1 MESKNQKDKMLGE
14 AEKKMADYREEIYQE
29 EISDIIE
36 SLKFMFSSKT
46 SSVSLLEVKNGDYIY
61 IHTNDVQK
69 KWTGILNPEG
79 ISVLTLYKPSEAEI
93 VRRNYERS
101 YNEGIVL
108 DYEAKIELVTGNRIL
123 NTEVT
128 PIMGKNNRKYLVIV
142 SKDITEHKNTQLE
155 YEQLSKR
162 FKSMFD
168 QHLAMKLVFHP
179 ETGRIIS
186 ANRSACKFYDYE
198 EAEMQQMCIQDLNA
212 APVDIAAETK
222 ECVGESGL
230 LLRSMPHYDKD
241 NRLYYVD
248 IYSSLIEDAQ
258 EKFRYSIF
266 FDVTE
271 REILKNE
278 AAEEKELL
286 RITLNSIGDGV
297 VSTDEFGIIQAL
309 NPVAEEITGWR
320 KEDAIG
326 KRFEEVFHLYQDD
339 DPAQIINPVQEVM
352 EKREKIKLAS
362 NTKLIN
368 AAGKIIQVADSAA
381 PIQTADG
388 AFHGVVMVFR
398 DVSAENARL
407 DQIKYMSYHDQLTGL
422 YNRRY
427 IEKIMYQLDCEE
439 NMPLVVAM
447 GDLNGLKLTN
457 DVFGH
462 KVGDALLK
470 NAAELLMKNVRPNDI
485 VARWGGDEFVLFM
498 PKTTREEAEVI
509 IERIKGGRME
519 GEGNVLN
526 ASITMGYAV
535 KVSTVCNLDEALR
548 LAEEK
553 MYHHKLLA
561 GKSFRNR
568 VINTLLVTLSENSN
582 ETKEHSDRL
591 EYYSHTIGRRLKLS
605 AKELNNLSLL
615 ALLHDI
621 GKIGVDVS
629 ILQKPGPLTDGEW
642 AIMKT
647 HPEIGYRIANS
658 ITELM
663 GISDLILSHHE
674 RWDGCGYP
682 NRVAGES
689 IPLLCRILAVVDA
702 YDAMTND
709 RAYRKAL
716 GTEEAIEEIERNAGT
731 QFDPKIAKIFVEI
744 LKEELILT
752 L

>member
-1 MESKNQKDKMLGE
+1 M
-14 AEKKMADYREEIYQE
+14 
-29 EISDIIE
+29 
-36 SLKFMFSSKT
+36 
-46 SSVSLLEVKNGDYIY
+46 
-61 IHTNDVQK
+61 
-69 KWTGILNPEG
+69 
-79 ISVLTLYKPSEAEI
+79 LTLYKPSEAEI

-142 SKDITEHKNTQLE
+142 SKDI
-155 YEQLSKR
+155 
-162 FKSMFD
+162 
-168 QHLAMKLVFHP
+168 
-179 ETGRIIS
+179 
-186 ANRSACKFYDYE
+186 
-198 EAEMQQMCIQDLNA
+198 
-212 APVDIAAETK
+212 
-222 ECVGESGL
+222 
-230 LLRSMPHYDKD
+230 
-241 NRLYYVD
+241 
-248 IYSSLIEDAQ
+248 
-258 EKFRYSIF
+258 
-266 FDVTE
+266 TE

-352 EKREKIKLAS
+352 EKRKKIKLAS

-368 AAGKIIQVADSAA
+368 ATGKIIQVADSAA

-535 KVSTVCNLDEALR
+535 KVSTACNLDEALR
-548 LAEEK
+548 LAEEE